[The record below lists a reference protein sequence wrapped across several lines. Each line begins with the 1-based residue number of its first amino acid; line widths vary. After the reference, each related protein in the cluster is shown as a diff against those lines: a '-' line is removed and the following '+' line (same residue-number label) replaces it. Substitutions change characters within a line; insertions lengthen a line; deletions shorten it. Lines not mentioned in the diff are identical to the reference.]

1 MAHCKKCGRFQSKE
15 DQTFGDGYCKKCRL
29 SISGPKPIQNLKEV
43 LFMKWY
49 HWVILAILVVVI
61 VFGVFYVVNQNKLVE
76 QLKTTAV
83 EQLTATSEPTTTP
96 EPTATPIIV
105 VATATP
111 ISAAAIPT
119 TTGAT
124 NSSEAIGFT
133 PDKDLLISDLKAE
146 KVGLESASL
155 TRDFQKYLNE
165 NRDGF
170 GPLAGFTDG
179 VNDYNQY
186 NDHKSAP
193 QVPAYS
199 WMVHTGEYVEIPG
212 IGTVTGEKGRGVIV
226 LIINRTDKVY
236 RFPTN
241 SVTVIAGFQGWGRIW
256 NGESNEVVETEKR
269 LVNHYLTRLGEG
281 VPETGFIGQT
291 DNGADNA
298 ITVTVVTVEM
308 LDMGQFR
315 LIRAET
321 VPAIKN

>member
-1 MAHCKKCGRFQSKE
+1 MKRWMWVTLIVITVGVLAF
-15 DQTFGDGYCKKCRL
+15 FGIRYLINTNKDTT
-29 SISGPKPIQNLKEV
+29 SVVDNTVATEV
-43 LFMKWY
+43 
-49 HWVILAILVVVI
+49 I
-61 VFGVFYVVNQNKLVE
+61 
-76 QLKTTAV
+76 TTPTPTIEAA
-83 EQLTATSEPTTTP
+83 TATPTT
-96 EPTATPIIV
+96 EPTATPTAKPTEV
-105 VATATP
+105 PTTEPTATP
-111 ISAAAIPT
+111 TAKPTEVPMVKTTAIPT
-119 TTGAT
+119 ITVVTD
-124 NSSEAIGFT
+124 SSEAIGFT

-170 GPLAGFTDG
+170 GPLAGYTDG
-179 VNDYNQY
+179 TNDYNQY

-199 WMVHTGEYVEIPG
+199 WMIHTGEYVEIPG
-212 IGTVTGEKGRGVIV
+212 IGIVTGEKGRGVIV

-256 NGESNEVVETEKR
+256 DGESKQVIETEKR

-291 DNGADNA
+291 DNGFENA
-298 ITVTVVTVEM
+298 LTVTVVTVEM
-308 LDMGQFR
+308 LDVGQFR

-321 VPAIKN
+321 VPAIK